1 MITTLREAIYNK
13 AITVTGLSAS
23 NYGFKE
29 VPQNTTGNYC
39 VASEITN
46 PYAGRTT
53 MSKFE
58 DSYVQFAFYG
68 AKQKEL
74 ETLMKNFRA
83 KFDDSEASFS
93 LIDYYVLRVD
103 WSLTRDVQ
111 LEDIKQIIVQYKFR
125 LQQK

>member
-1 MITTLREAIYNK
+1 MITSLRNAIKTLALTVQGLTEA
-13 AITVTGLSAS
+13 

-29 VPQNTTGNYC
+29 VPQNTSGNYC
-39 VASEITN
+39 VASEISN

-68 AKQKEL
+68 MNQKEL
-74 ETLMKNFRA
+74 EILVKNFRA
-83 KFDDSEASFS
+83 KFDDSESSFS
-93 LIDYYVLRVD
+93 LSDYYVLRVD
-103 WSLTRDVQ
+103 WSLSRDVQ
-111 LEDIKQIIVQYKFR
+111 LEDIKQLIVQYRFR